1 MDYTVEKITRK
12 IFVIKEI
19 VSIFAVELEE
29 EQMRE
34 GGGKFPF
41 FLLMSSF
48 FLLIMIG
55 KDVIKSL
62 VEGKL
67 SGTDCYLVD
76 VTVSPDNLITVEIDN
91 DGGVSIDCCVELN
104 RYIESSLDRGKEDFE
119 LEVGSSGITSPFK
132 ILRQYLKNIGNEVE
146 MQLRNGVKLS
156 GILKAADEDV
166 ATITVSK
173 KVRKEGSK
181 RATTALFDQTYK
193 YSEINS
199 TKYLIRF

>member
-1 MDYTVEKITRK
+1 
-12 IFVIKEI
+12 
-19 VSIFAVELEE
+19 
-29 EQMRE
+29 
-34 GGGKFPF
+34 
-41 FLLMSSF
+41 
-48 FLLIMIG
+48 MIG

-166 ATITVSK
+166 ATITISK